1 MDLMSDGFGYGARDG
16 LEDPP
21 VTAVASRKV
30 KPGCEKEFEDW
41 VSGVASEAEGFSG
54 YLGSNVF
61 RPTTDEDD
69 EYTIVFKFDHASN
82 LERWQSSEERSSWND
97 KAQHLI
103 LEEPKVRVL
112 TGLEAW
118 FTLPSKEG
126 APPPPRY
133 KMAVITWLAVFPLAT
148 LVFLALQPLLGG
160 APAILRTLVFTIVM
174 VTTMTYVVMPRI
186 TRLFSFWLYPR
197 NKK

>member
-1 MDLMSDGFGYGARDG
+1 MSDGFGYGARDG

-41 VSGVASEAEGFSG
+41 VSGVAIEAESFDG

-61 RPTTDEDD
+61 RPTTDEED

-82 LERWQSSEERSSWND
+82 LERWQSSEVRRSWNER
-97 KAQHLI
+97 ARHLI

-126 APPPPRY
+126 ALPPPRY

-148 LVFLALQPLLGG
+148 AVFMILQPLLGG
-160 APAILRTLVFTIVM
+160 APSILRTLCLSIIM
-174 VTTMTYVVMPRI
+174 VLAMTYVVMPRM
-186 TRLFSFWLYPR
+186 TRLFSSWLYP
-197 NKK
+197 KE